1 MKPKRLLLIVMSL
14 LVSGAVAFPDGVRGE
29 DLPDE
34 TGIRRILND
43 EIATGLLKKS
53 PELFLKS
60 YKEDAGIFSFGK
72 GKVDREGYRRILE
85 DHFRDFDPQD
95 VSCEVLYVRPD
106 AGGARAAALFREK
119 GRKRTGESYSDNYR
133 RYYVLVREAGTWK
146 IRLDGYNESLERVTI
161 HGKGH

>member
-1 MKPKRLLLIVMSL
+1 MRRKRHLLIGL
-14 LVSGAVAFPDGVRGE
+14 LILASGVIAFPAGVRGE

-34 TGIRRILND
+34 TGIRRILYD
-43 EIATGLLKKS
+43 EVMAGLLKKS

-60 YKEDAGIFSFGK
+60 YKKDAGILSFSK

-95 VSCEVLYVRPD
+95 VTCEVLYIRPD

-119 GRKRTGESYSDNYR
+119 GRKRNGETYSDNYR
-133 RYYVLVREAGTWK
+133 RYYVLVQEAGTWK
-146 IRLDGYNESLERVTI
+146 IRMDGYGESLERVRI
-161 HGKGH
+161 HGKGP